1 LSRRF
6 QLDFRNFPEESYE
19 RLRHLA
25 YLRGTN
31 IHAFCRETLMAV
43 AAGNVAADLVEADQC
58 PPEFEPQETPGPW
71 GPGSVKVV
79 ETIIREKPPWE
90 R

>member
-1 LSRRF
+1 MSRL
-6 QLDFRNFPEESYE
+6 QIDLKDFPDDAHD
-19 RLRHLA
+19 RLRELA
-25 YLRGTN
+25 YLRKTTV
-31 IHAFCRETLMAV
+31 ATLCRETLMAV
-43 AAGNVAADLVEADQC
+43 AAGNVAADLVDADQC

-71 GPGSVKVV
+71 GPGSVKAV